1 METNIK
7 NKDNIEIRLN
17 NIFKNRFKIDF
28 DSKEKELL
36 NANLLGSSIYL
47 TPTDLLYL
55 FCDIENE
62 FGIDIPQNEVAD
74 GKFSS
79 FNNLVE
85 IICSQVE

>member
-1 METNIK
+1 LEVNTK

-17 NIFKNRFKIDF
+17 DIFKDRFKIDF
-28 DSKEKELL
+28 DGKEKELL

-55 FCDIENE
+55 FRDIENE
-62 FGIDIPQNEVAD
+62 FDINIPQKEVVD

-79 FNNLVE
+79 FNNIVE